1 MKYVEQFTSYLKK
14 DKTLSLLIRILPF
27 FTVYLEYTKHINEM
41 NFKRLFIVRNRW
53 RPFLKFENDA
63 CFYETKI

>member
-41 NFKRLFIVRNRW
+41 NFKLLFIVCSPLYHIFLFLNRNISR
-53 RPFLKFENDA
+53 
-63 CFYETKI
+63 